1 MVRSRLTRVRSKR
14 ETRQG
19 IFYLVLAIFAAV
31 AMLVWGLPA
40 LSQLAGVFMNPNT
53 PTSQSYTIK
62 PTPPIF
68 TDVPTATN
76 SATVSLSGFSQ
87 PGVTVEL
94 YVNGAKVNQVLTSDS
109 STFTFPSITLSS
121 GDNEIYAYASSLH
134 GVLSDQSQSYTIS
147 FDTTKPQVTIT
158 SPHDG
163 DTMTGQSQ
171 QLVTFQGSVDK
182 AGAKVYIGDHMVILN
197 PDNTFSFQYQ
207 LTQGSQ
213 QIAIKAID
221 GAGNESDSTM
231 TLTWNP

>member
-40 LSQLAGVFMNPNT
+40 MSQLAGVFMNPNT

-76 SATVSLSGFSQ
+76 SAAVSLSGYSQ
-87 PGVTVEL
+87 AGVTVNL
-94 YVNGAKVNQVLTSDS
+94 YLNGAQVDQVLTSDS
-109 STFTFPSITLSS
+109 STFSFPKVSLAE
-121 GDNEIYAYASSLH
+121 GENQIYAYAVSLH
-134 GVLSDQSQSYTIS
+134 GTTSDQSQSYTITR
-147 FDTTKPQVTIT
+147 DTTKPKITIT

-213 QIAIKAID
+213 QIPIKAID
-221 GAGNESDSTM
+221 QAGNESDSTI

>member
-1 MVRSRLTRVRSKR
+1 MASTRLSRVRSKR

-19 IFYLVLAIFAAV
+19 IFYLILAIAAGL
-31 AMLVWGLPA
+31 AMIVWGLPA
-40 LSQLAGVFMNPNT
+40 LSQLSGMFMNPNT
-53 PTSQSYTIK
+53 PTAQNYTIK

-87 PGVTVEL
+87 PGVTIEL

-221 GAGNESDSTM
+221 GAGNESDSTIG
-231 TLTWNP
+231 LTWNP